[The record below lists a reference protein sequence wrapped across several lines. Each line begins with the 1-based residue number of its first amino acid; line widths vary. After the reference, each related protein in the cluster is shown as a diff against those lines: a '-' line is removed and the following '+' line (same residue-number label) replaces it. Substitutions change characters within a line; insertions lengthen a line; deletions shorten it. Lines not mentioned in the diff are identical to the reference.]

1 MEYTFTDK
9 DRRSY
14 KRKTKKP
21 LTIKSEQTSSGKIE
35 ILFLEFGK
43 SFFSL
48 FLDKR
53 EVAGIISALSA
64 ATAECKCEISI

>member
-21 LTIKSEQTSSGKIE
+21 LTIKSEQNDSRMVE
-35 ILFLEFGK
+35 IFFLESGNRI
-43 SFFSL
+43 FSL
-48 FLDKR
+48 ILDRR
-53 EVAGIISALSA
+53 EAAGIISALSA
-64 ATAECKCEISI
+64 ATADCKIEVSI